1 VASAL
6 QESGLQEADTMQTL
20 LDPFEI
26 RNPEASDA
34 PCFEVEVE
42 VEVEVEPPALPPTR
56 GPRVWVSEE

>member
-1 VASAL
+1 
-6 QESGLQEADTMQTL
+6 MQTL

-42 VEVEVEPPALPPTR
+42 VEDEPPALPPTR